1 MDLDPDYNPSFKA
14 KIHTK
19 WVATVASIWIQC
31 TSGSLYTFA
40 IYSTVLKS
48 SQGYNQSSLDIVSV
62 FKDIGANVGTL
73 SGVLYSSV
81 TDPRRRNCGGGPW
94 VVLFAGA
101 LQCFAGYF
109 LMWLTIVGVLPK
121 PPLLVMCLYMLLAAH
136 AMTFF
141 NTANVVTAVHN
152 FPNYRGTVVGIMKGF
167 LGLSGAIL
175 IQVYQTIFRNKPT
188 AYLMLLALLPPI
200 TTLLLMSFVTIS
212 QTNEDDEKKHLNGF
226 SLIALVLASYLM
238 AVIIVGN
245 IFSLQMSVRIIAFGI
260 LIFLL
265 LSPIS
270 VAISAHK
277 EKSYRIIKYLLE
289 KNTPEDEQNRS
300 QAHFVDIGQSH
311 DYYAELPA
319 GADQERDMNERRTPE
334 WGENM
339 NLFQA
344 MCTTGFWFLFV
355 TTACGMGTGLA
366 TVNNISQ
373 IGGSLGYKTLETNTL
388 VSLWSIWNFVGRFG
402 AGYISDYFL
411 RSLGWSR
418 PLFIVVTLACMTVG
432 HAVIASG
439 LPGALYAGS
448 VIVGVCYGS
457 QWSLMPTIASEIFG
471 AGHLGTIFNTIT
483 IAGPVGS
490 YILSVWVV
498 GYLYDKEASE
508 ENMCS
513 GTHCF
518 MLSFFIMA
526 ASTLFGAFVA
536 LALFFRTRN
545 FYNNVVHRRGAST
558 ITG

>member
-14 KIHTK
+14 KINTK

-40 IYSTVLKS
+40 IYSSILKS
-48 SQGYNQSSLDIVSV
+48 TQGYDQSSLNVVSV
-62 FKDIGANVGTL
+62 FKDVGANVGIL
-73 SGVLYSSV
+73 SGLLYSSV
-81 TDPRRRNCGGGPW
+81 TSRRRRRCGGPW
-94 VVLFAGA
+94 VVLLAGA
-101 LQCFAGYF
+101 IQCFAGYY
-109 LMWLTIVGVLPK
+109 LMWLTVMGLLPK
-121 PPLLVMCLYMLLAAH
+121 PPLWVMCLYMLLAAH

-152 FPNYRGTVVGIMKGF
+152 FPNYRGTIVGIMKGF

-175 IQVYQTIFRNKPT
+175 IQVYQTIFRNRPT
-188 AYLMLLALLPPI
+188 AYLLMLALLPPI

-212 QTNEDDEKKHLNGF
+212 QTNEDDEKKHLNGL

-238 AVIIVGN
+238 AEIIVGN
-245 IFSLQMSVRIIAFGI
+245 IFSLQLTVRIITFTI

-289 KNTPEDEQNRS
+289 QNSPEDEQHRS
-300 QAHFVDIGQSH
+300 QAYFVDMGQSH
-311 DYYAELPA
+311 GNYEELPA
-319 GADQERDMNERRTPE
+319 GADQGRDMNERRTPE

-373 IGGSLGYKTLETNTL
+373 IGGSLGYTILETNTL
-388 VSLWSIWNFVGRFG
+388 VSLWSIWNFLGRFV

-418 PLFIVVTLACMTVG
+418 PLFIVVTLASMTVG

-448 VIVGVCYGS
+448 VIVGICYGS

-483 IAGPVGS
+483 VAGPVGS

-498 GYLYDKEASE
+498 GYFYDKEASDE
-508 ENMCS
+508 GNMCT

-526 ASTLFGAFVA
+526 ASTFFGALVA

-545 FYNNVVHRRGAST
+545 FYNNFVHRRGANT

>member
-14 KIHTK
+14 KMNTK
-19 WVATVASIWIQC
+19 WIATVASIWIQC

-48 SQGYNQSSLDIVSV
+48 SQGYNQSALDVISV
-62 FKDIGANVGTL
+62 FKDIGANVGII
-73 SGVLYSSV
+73 SGLLYSSV
-81 TDPRRRNCGGGPW
+81 TAPRRRCGGPW
-94 VVLFAGA
+94 VVLLSGA
-101 LQCFAGYF
+101 IKCFAGYF

-152 FPNYRGTVVGIMKGF
+152 FPNYRGTIVGIMKGF

-175 IQVYQTIFRNKPT
+175 IQVYQTIFRNRPT
-188 AYLMLLALLPPI
+188 AYLLLLSLLPSI
-200 TTLLLMSFVTIS
+200 TTLLLMSFVIIS
-212 QTNEDDEKKHLNGF
+212 QTSEDDEKKHLNGL
-226 SLIALVLASYLM
+226 SSIAVVLASYLM

-245 IFSLQMSVRIIAFGI
+245 IFSLQMSVRITIFIVLI
-260 LIFLL
+260 LLL

-270 VAISAHK
+270 VAIGAHK

-289 KNTPEDEQNRS
+289 QNSPEDEQNRS
-300 QAHFVDIGQSH
+300 QAHFVDMRQSH
-311 DYYAELPA
+311 DNYDELPA
-319 GADQERDMNERRTPE
+319 GADLEREMNEKKTPE
-334 WGENM
+334 WGETM

-355 TTACGMGTGLA
+355 TTACGMGSGLA

-373 IGGSLGYKTLETNTL
+373 IGGSLGYTILETNTL
-388 VSLWSIWNFVGRFG
+388 VSLWSIWNFLGSFG
-402 AGYISDYFL
+402 AGYISDYFSH
-411 RSLGWSR
+411 SLGWSR
-418 PLFIVVTLACMTVG
+418 PLFIVVTLAGMSVG

-439 LPGALYAGS
+439 LPGALFAGS
-448 VIVGVCYGS
+448 IIVGICYGS

-471 AGHLGTIFNTIT
+471 AVHMGTIFNTIT
-483 IAGPVGS
+483 IAGPIGS
-490 YILSVWVV
+490 YVLSVWVV
-498 GYLYDKEASE
+498 GYIYDKEASDDG
-508 ENMCS
+508 NMCT
-513 GTHCF
+513 GTRCF

-526 ASTLFGAFVA
+526 ASTFFGALVA

-545 FYNNVVHRRGAST
+545 FYNNIVHRRGTNT